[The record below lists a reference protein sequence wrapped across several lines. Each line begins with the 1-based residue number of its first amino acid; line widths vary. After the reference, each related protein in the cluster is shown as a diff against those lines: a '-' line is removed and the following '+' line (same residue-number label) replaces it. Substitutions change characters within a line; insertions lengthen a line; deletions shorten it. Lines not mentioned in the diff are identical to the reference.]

1 MKNLMKRHSY
11 FFTLV
16 LLLATTLQAGEILVA
31 TVEHKDKRYFVS
43 LDVLINADSERVY
56 SALTNFNQ
64 LSAINPAITNSNLIY
79 SLSDTQHRVEV
90 KIESCITFFCKKLVQ
105 VQDVEELPGKL
116 ILTTV
121 VPEKSDFDY
130 AHARWKVSSEQGRT
144 RVTFDSDLKPSF
156 WVPPLIGPLLIEKK
170 LRDDALAVVDGLE
183 QLAQ

>member
-1 MKNLMKRHSY
+1 MKCHRY
-11 FFTLV
+11 FFALILFFT
-16 LLLATTLQAGEILVA
+16 TTLQAGEVLVS

-56 SALTNFNQ
+56 KALTNFNN
-64 LSAINPAITNSNLIY
+64 LSAINPAVTSSNLIY
-79 SLSDTQHRVEV
+79 SLSDTQHRVEINV
-90 KIESCITFFCKKLVQ
+90 ESCVTFFCKKLVQ

-130 AHARWKVSSEQGRT
+130 AHARWKVTSEQGRT

-156 WVPPLIGPLLIEKK
+156 WIPPLIGPLLIEKK
-170 LRDDALAVVDGLE
+170 LRDEALAIVAGLE
-183 QLAQ
+183 QLTQ